1 MVVLGLLSILGRK
14 SYYSQTHGLFTV
26 FCGYRHSSI
35 ITVRHS
41 RSKLPITAARLN
53 TYHDRTHNQASHS
66 ITKAT
71 ATFIGLTRQ
80 STHGSAKGSRSIRKG
95 PCTLDTRL
103 RLQAR

>member
-14 SYYSQTHGLFTV
+14 SYYSQTHVLFSL
-26 FCGYRHSSI
+26 FRSHRHSST

-41 RSKLPITAARLN
+41 RSKLPITAARLA
-53 TYHDRTHNQASHS
+53 TYHDRTYNQESHS

-71 ATFIGLTRQ
+71 ATFSGLTRQ
-80 STHGSAKGSRSIRKG
+80 GTHGSAKGSRSIRKG
-95 PCTLDTRL
+95 PRTLDTRL